1 VAQAGQRQRHATL
14 HTIAQSAGVDVST
27 VSRVLNGSSEEAQRA
42 ASPQT
47 AERIRQWAARLN
59 YRPNPHAISLRT
71 QRSNVIGVLVRRLSD
86 IVLATIYEGIED
98 AAARHAM
105 TTFVMNTHDQA
116 AERRERTEL
125 ALSRRVDGLIF
136 GEAHIDGVF
145 LDEIAARQVP
155 FVLVNRRAGQHPA
168 VTCDDYQGG
177 RMVAE
182 HFLELGHTRV
192 GVIAGE
198 PHASTSVDRTAGFLD
213 RYREAGITVPASRVV
228 QSHFDAEG
236 GRAAADRLLRARIR
250 PAAIFAVNDFDAIG
264 ALGALRDQGLRPG
277 RDIAIAGFNDTPLAA
292 QLPIPLTS
300 VRSPMH
306 EMGAH
311 SLELLL
317 RIRAGQPAQSER
329 LSPELIVRASTDPAE
344 LSKIVSVF

>member
-1 VAQAGQRQRHATL
+1 MAEAGQRRRHATL

-27 VSRVLNGSSEEAQRA
+27 VSRVLNGSSEDAQRA
-42 ASPQT
+42 ASRET
-47 AERIRQWAARLN
+47 AERIRRWAAQLN
-59 YRPNPHAISLRT
+59 YRPNPYAISLRT

-98 AAARHAM
+98 AAARHGM
-105 TTFVMNTHDQA
+105 TTFVMNSHDQA

-136 GEAHIDGVF
+136 GEAHIDGTF

-168 VTCDDYQGG
+168 VTCDDYKGG

-182 HFLELGHTRV
+182 HFLALGRTRA

-198 PHASTSVDRTAGFLD
+198 PHASTSIDRTAGFLD
-213 RYREAGITVPASRVV
+213 RYREAGIKIPASRIVH
-228 QSHFDAEG
+228 SHFDAEG
-236 GRAAADRLLRARIR
+236 GRDAADRLLRPRTR
-250 PAAIFAVNDFDAIG
+250 PDAIFAVNDFDAIG
-264 ALGALRDQGLRPG
+264 TLGALRDQGLLPG

-300 VRSPMH
+300 VRSPMR
-306 EMGAH
+306 EMGAR
-311 SLELLL
+311 SLELLRRVL
-317 RIRAGQPAQSER
+317 AGEPVKSQQ
-329 LSPELIVRASTDPAE
+329 LKPELVVRASSDPAQ